1 MVKRSWPA
9 LHGDRERHARAAS
22 AWAKVYKLMTGRI
35 PE

>member
-9 LHGDRERHARAAS
+9 LHGDRERHAAS